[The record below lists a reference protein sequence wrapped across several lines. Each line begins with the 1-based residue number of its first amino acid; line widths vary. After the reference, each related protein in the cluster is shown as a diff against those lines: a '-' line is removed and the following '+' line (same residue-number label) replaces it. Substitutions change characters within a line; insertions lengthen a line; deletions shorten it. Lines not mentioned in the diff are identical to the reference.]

1 MKTLFNKLSKN
12 IILPLAVAGSLVLG
26 GGRNKQSSLEKYNL
40 ENKEVYS
47 DFVGF
52 VKEKGKRFGWA
63 IFYFNEGKTIKAGLF
78 SDEVLRVGN
87 NGSMFLFNDNNFNGM
102 DSLDIYMEKGKIE
115 FVEDMPQEKQLEVA
129 KEYTETLKEIMHEEK
144 FNGY

>member
-1 MKTLFNKLSKN
+1 MKNLFNKLAKN
-12 IILPLAVAGSLVLG
+12 IILPLAFAGSLTLSG
-26 GGRNKQSSLEKYNL
+26 YGNKQSSLEKYNL

-78 SDEVLRVGN
+78 FDEVLRVGN

-102 DSLDIYMEKGKIE
+102 DSLDIYMGKGEIE
-115 FVEDMPQEKQLEVA
+115 FVEDLSIEKQLKVA
-129 KEYTETLKEIMHEEK
+129 KEYTNLLKDLMHKEK
-144 FNGY
+144 FKGY